1 MSDNVNNEIEKGLYD
16 MTASVSIFPAGLIDN
31 MEQVELRINDEFI
44 DFFPTYTQASE
55 EVIRIVNQ
63 F

>member
-1 MSDNVNNEIEKGLYD
+1 MSDNVSNEIEKGLYD
-16 MTASVSIFPAGLIDN
+16 MTASVSIKPAGVINN
-31 MEQVELRINDEFI
+31 MAQVELRIDDEFI
-44 DFFPTYTQASE
+44 NFFPTYTQASE